1 MQPGTA
7 IKRFVKCEEWQ
18 PPDIAAQREWRALAL
33 VDKYAP
39 GLAPTPVEADLA
51 GPEPTVIMSRL
62 AGTPLRGISVRP
74 EQLTAMAHAVI
85 TLHQAIPPHE
95 VAGLSPRV
103 GPQRV
108 AVQAL
113 RAWGERLGQS
123 RSSPVVAAATSTG
136 LAWLARSELEW
147 AGEPDVPPV
156 FGQADGNLENFLWDG
171 SRVRIVDFEYS
182 GSSDRAYELA
192 DITEHVSSWV
202 DTEFDAPAFLE
213 HFDLTGAEAARLRD
227 CRRLFALSWLK
238 LLRLQDRPHSRNP
251 AGTVEKQAQRLLDLL
266 D

>member
-1 MQPGTA
+1 M
-7 IKRFVKCEEWQ
+7 
-18 PPDIAAQREWRALAL
+18 
-33 VDKYAP
+33 
-39 GLAPTPVEADLA
+39 
-51 GPEPTVIMSRL
+51 
-62 AGTPLRGISVRP
+62 
-74 EQLTAMAHAVI
+74 
-85 TLHQAIPPHE
+85 
-95 VAGLSPRV
+95 
-103 GPQRV
+103 
-108 AVQAL
+108 
-113 RAWGERLGQS
+113 
-123 RSSPVVAAATSTG
+123 AAATSTG

-202 DTEFDAPAFLE
+202 DTEFDAPAFLD

-238 LLRLQDRPHSRNP
+238 LLRLQDGPQARNP